1 MNNIINILIV
11 EDEIIVALDIQSA
24 IESMGH
30 KSLGIATNYNEVLEI
45 IDKNTPDIILMDIN
59 LQNSISGIEIVEK
72 LNETRKIPVIYLTAY
87 TDENS
92 INKAIKTNPV
102 GYIVK
107 PFNIPE
113 LKATILLGLSKT
125 KEKKEFESE
134 YIKIGDSYYFDMQNE
149 QLFYNEM
156 PIKLSKKERMLLVLL
171 LEAKGNILKFEYIE
185 REIWDD
191 FVTGSALRTL
201 IYRLRSRLDYKLIE
215 TIPSFGCKIILK

>member
-1 MNNIINILIV
+1 MNNIVNILIV

-30 KSLGIATNYNEVLEI
+30 KSLGIATNYNEVLELI
-45 IDKNTPDIILMDIN
+45 EKNTPDIILMDIN

-72 LNETRKIPVIYLTAY
+72 LNEIRKIPVIYLTAY

-125 KEKKEFESE
+125 KEKKS
-134 YIKIGDSYYFDMQNE
+134 
-149 QLFYNEM
+149 L
-156 PIKLSKKERMLLVLL
+156 RV
-171 LEAKGNILKFEYIE
+171 NI
-185 REIWDD
+185 
-191 FVTGSALRTL
+191 
-201 IYRLRSRLDYKLIE
+201 
-215 TIPSFGCKIILK
+215 